1 LKQLC
6 FIWGKNMISYS
17 KLRGRIFGK
26 KAKTIASLIY
36 NFHQKNSLKR
46 EISFLE
52 SKFIIKNIINSLKSL
67 HKLKYFEYLNE
78 FDDITNFLV
87 EVKRN
92 KVDIGKLEFEE
103 IKKNEL
109 KYILEE
115 YNNFLKNN
123 KLADIADMEKFV
135 LQNIDEKHTVDKF
148 VDGNIHFFDSV
159 LQKEIYERIKDN
171 VLEERLPD
179 KKTKIITIEC
189 FDEFD
194 EAVKVFKLIRELIDK
209 RENIENIKIF
219 TTNIDNYFKIFETL
233 SFEYK
238 IPVYSTKGLEV
249 KRYKKGRDYAKQKA
263 KFLKRKFKKFG
274 IDVDRKELEKEILN
288 ERFLVKNGIEITE
301 TNQIYL
307 YKNIKH
313 LFLVGTNIENF
324 PPSRNINIFYV
335 KDYESIFF
343 KNSLFETS
351 RSILN
356 RMQRIADNII
366 ATHQKD
372 NLSILIDKNPIERK
386 FKFNSIKDKIISNY
400 KNVPFDLKRGSV
412 SQINTYTKCP
422 KQYFFKYVLKLKS
435 PQEELS
441 DMDVMLKGKIMHSAF
456 EIAIKEN
463 INDIEV
469 LIQKSYKDEEIQNEL
484 TGSIFE
490 ELYKVELRKIL
501 ENFLKYIKTI
511 NTNNSKVE
519 YKIFLNEHLEIINE
533 EKYQQNDPQ
542 EYFFKGIIDRLDIEE
557 EQIKVVDYKSSNSK
571 NYSEFKVQNKNEK
584 IKDIQLGLYT
594 YWAKHKF
601 NKPVNA
607 SLITF
612 KKEIDEFVNM
622 RECDGDELKERNKTI
637 AICYNPAYE
646 EKLKNHIFNTVTKI
660 KNGEFDYIDEPDCD
674 YCDYRKICKKV

>member
-1 LKQLC
+1 
-6 FIWGKNMISYS
+6 
-17 KLRGRIFGK
+17 
-26 KAKTIASLIY
+26 
-36 NFHQKNSLKR
+36 
-46 EISFLE
+46 
-52 SKFIIKNIINSLKSL
+52 
-67 HKLKYFEYLNE
+67 
-78 FDDITNFLV
+78 
-87 EVKRN
+87 
-92 KVDIGKLEFEE
+92 
-103 IKKNEL
+103 
-109 KYILEE
+109 
-115 YNNFLKNN
+115 
-123 KLADIADMEKFV
+123 
-135 LQNIDEKHTVDKF
+135 
-148 VDGNIHFFDSV
+148 
-159 LQKEIYERIKDN
+159 
-171 VLEERLPD
+171 
-179 KKTKIITIEC
+179 
-189 FDEFD
+189 
-194 EAVKVFKLIRELIDK
+194 
-209 RENIENIKIF
+209 
-219 TTNIDNYFKIFETL
+219 
-233 SFEYK
+233 
-238 IPVYSTKGLEV
+238 
-249 KRYKKGRDYAKQKA
+249 
-263 KFLKRKFKKFG
+263 
-274 IDVDRKELEKEILN
+274 
-288 ERFLVKNGIEITE
+288 
-301 TNQIYL
+301 
-307 YKNIKH
+307 
-313 LFLVGTNIENF
+313 
-324 PPSRNINIFYV
+324 
-335 KDYESIFF
+335 
-343 KNSLFETS
+343 
-351 RSILN
+351 
-356 RMQRIADNII
+356 
-366 ATHQKD
+366 
-372 NLSILIDKNPIERK
+372 
-386 FKFNSIKDKIISNY
+386 
-400 KNVPFDLKRGSV
+400 
-412 SQINTYTKCP
+412 
-422 KQYFFKYVLKLKS
+422 
-435 PQEELS
+435 
-441 DMDVMLKGKIMHSAF
+441 MDVMLKGKIMHSAF